1 VLTLAEAALD
11 AHRPARLIDDDHR
24 MEAVGLA
31 GATQILDLVAGAKC
45 SINAQGSVPDAQCS
59 TEPQRSMNNEL

>member
-31 GATQILDLVAGAKC
+31 GATQILDLVAGAKR
-45 SINAQGSVPDAQCS
+45 SINAQGSMPDA
-59 TEPQRSMNNEL
+59 